1 MRHRPHFG
9 WEFLRGAHN
18 VKREIEAEYIA
29 LLGEARWEALGETL
43 RLIVAHD

>member
-9 WEFLRGAHN
+9 WEFLRDAHHI
-18 VKREIEAEYIA
+18 KREIEAEYIA

-43 RLIVAHD
+43 RLIVVHD